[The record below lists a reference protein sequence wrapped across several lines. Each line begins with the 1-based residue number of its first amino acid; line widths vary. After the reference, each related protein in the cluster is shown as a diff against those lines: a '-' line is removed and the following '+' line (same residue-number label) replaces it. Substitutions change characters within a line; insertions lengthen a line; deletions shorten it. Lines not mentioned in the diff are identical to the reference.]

1 MYATAELAR
10 WMYMRQLLHDCLTTT
25 LERSIMKMHTLIA
38 ALALTVGGSA
48 FAQAPAAPAA
58 AKDPIATPK
67 IDQRQVNQ
75 EKRIQ
80 QGVASGA
87 VTPKEASMLEKEQN
101 KIQSAKVAVKADGKV
116 TKAERRKLHRAQN
129 RASAHIKRH
138 KHNRRTVAPKAAR

>member
-25 LERSIMKMHTLIA
+25 LERFIMKMHTLIA

-58 AKDPIATPK
+58 KDPMATPK

-101 KIQSAKVAVKADGKV
+101 KIQSAKVAAKADGKV

-138 KHNRRTVAPKAAR
+138 KHNRRTVAPKVAR